1 MEGEKRCVAQNTIT
15 VVMGITTIVIHFIS
29 MQDFIIM
36 NTIVA
41 ITRSLEEALV
51 MYK

>member
-1 MEGEKRCVAQNTIT
+1 
-15 VVMGITTIVIHFIS
+15 VMGITTIVIHFIS
-29 MQDFIIM
+29 MQDFITT

-41 ITRSLEEALV
+41 ITKEAQEEAPV